1 MESDQER
8 ILQKNINSRNFNIE
22 YNWWRSKIPINR
34 DGAEF
39 WYARELSKLLQ
50 YTEYNKFEKVI
61 EKAKIACEES
71 GNIIDDH
78 FAHVSEMVKIG
89 SSASRVLPI
98 LCKKYVINLT
108 N

>member
-1 MESDQER
+1 MRSSSIIAEYLRKGLTIEQ
-8 ILQKNINSRNFNIE
+8 IKNIALERNII
-22 YNWWRSKIPINR
+22 IP
-34 DGAEF
+34 
-39 WYARELSKLLQ
+39 Q
-50 YTEYNKFEKVI
+50 KVI